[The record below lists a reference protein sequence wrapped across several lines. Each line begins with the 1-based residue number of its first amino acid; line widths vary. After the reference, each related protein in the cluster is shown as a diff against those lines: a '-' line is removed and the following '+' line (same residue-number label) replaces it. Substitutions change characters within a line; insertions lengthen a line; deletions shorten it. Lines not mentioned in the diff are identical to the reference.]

1 MRVVLDTNVL
11 VAALLFR
18 KRLGSLGIAI
28 DRGICVPCFCVTT
41 FQELLRVLQYPKFAK
56 AFAVAGLTADQIT
69 KAVSVKSII
78 VADPITIPDI
88 APDVPDNYILATGA
102 LANAECIV
110 SGDRALLNLKAFH
123 GIPIVSPQ
131 QFATTLR
138 LTASH

>member
-18 KRLGSLGIAI
+18 KRLGLFGVAI
-28 DRGICVPCFCVTT
+28 DRGTCVPCFCVTT

-56 AFAVAGLTADQIT
+56 AFAAAGLTADQIT
-69 KAVSVKSII
+69 KALSVKSVI

-88 APDVPDNYILATGA
+88 APDAPDNYILATGA

-110 SGDRALLNLKAFH
+110 SGDRALLDLKAFH
-123 GIPIVSPQ
+123 GISIVSPQ
-131 QFATTLR
+131 RFAMILR
-138 LTASH
+138 QAALH